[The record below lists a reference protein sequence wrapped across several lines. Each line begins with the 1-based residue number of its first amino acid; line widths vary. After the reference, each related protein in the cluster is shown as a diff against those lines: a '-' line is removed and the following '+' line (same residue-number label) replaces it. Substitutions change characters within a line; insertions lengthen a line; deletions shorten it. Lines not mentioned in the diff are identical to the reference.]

1 MCESLC
7 NTDFSLYDP
16 ESREAVSG
24 PPPLSEPRPLS
35 EPGYPLGPLGSGCV
49 APPEEK
55 L

>member
-24 PPPLSEPRPLS
+24 PPPLSEP
-35 EPGYPLGPLGSGCV
+35 GYPLGPLGSGCV